1 MSSDTDRDSIYLDTL
16 SMQSGSTNYNNRK
29 SIALS
34 QQTIYHST
42 EDLPSA
48 TNFKEYNNEDFI
60 ESQQKYH
67 SDVGLNEYAVDGGEL
82 PLHAR
87 LNRGQNTQD
96 KDEVSAFLLDKNYS
110 NTNSLPTY
118 HQRKNKQKT
127 KQIVTYNEWKSR
139 VKPAL
144 LYHVFNFINLL
155 LYLPNIF
162 VRFYCFL
169 SLTVTFNF
177 HNF

>member
-48 TNFKEYNNEDFI
+48 TSLKGFSNEYFI
-60 ESQQKYH
+60 DSQQRYH
-67 SDVGLNEYAVDGGEL
+67 SDIGLNDFEEATAIDGGEI
-82 PLHAR
+82 PL
-87 LNRGQNTQD
+87 RGRGVSSGRGNQD
-96 KDEVSAFLLDKNYS
+96 KDEVSALLLDNNCS
-110 NTNSLPTY
+110 NSLLI
-118 HQRKNKQKT
+118 HHEKNKQKT

-144 LYHVFNFINLL
+144 LYHVFNFTI
-155 LYLPNIF
+155 YF
-162 VRFYCFL
+162 FL
-169 SLTVTFNF
+169 
-177 HNF
+177 